1 MKKMYFFVLLI
12 SGIFILCQNPVRGQ
26 EGFESYND
34 GEIPEFLIEVNAG
47 GNTAVE
53 VTSEDK
59 WEGNKS
65 LVMRD
70 DFQST
75 EGDPNFAVALNYTES
90 ELATFSFDVKVP
102 DPLWFHIIIQDSLG
116 RRGPDLVMYGLY
128 GVMAENFFPGAIVT
142 DEGANMAFPVGKW
155 CNIELSMKVGSA
167 YDQTCTLKITELE
180 GDNPQT
186 FTRNSFR
193 FHLNP
198 YTSNGD
204 SIFNGSLENA
214 RVIFLADDNTSGRG
228 NGNIYIDNLV
238 YPQNSSSTG
247 VADIKKNDFELFP
260 NPSVGQATIKSS
272 SPIEKIQI
280 RNLEGKK
287 VYQKVDAGLQHTCD
301 LTNMPTGIYL
311 VNIISGEKQVTQ
323 KLILNRN

>member
-1 MKKMYFFVLLI
+1 MKKIYFFVLLI
-12 SGIFILCQNPVRGQ
+12 GGMFILCQNPARGQ

-34 GEIPEFLIEVNAG
+34 GEIPEFLIEVSAE

-70 DFQST
+70 DFLSP
-75 EGDPNFAVALNYTES
+75 EGDPNFAIALNYTES

-128 GVMAENFFPGAIVT
+128 GVMAENFFPGAIAS
-142 DEGANMAFPVGKW
+142 DEGANMAFPVGMW
-155 CNIELSMKVGSA
+155 CNVEISMKVGSA
-167 YDQTCTLKITELE
+167 YDQTCNLKITELE

-198 YTSNGD
+198 YTSDGD
-204 SIFNGSLENA
+204 SAFNGSLESA
-214 RVIFLADDNTSGRG
+214 KIIFLADDNTPSRG
-228 NGNIYIDNLV
+228 NGNIYIDNLLF
-238 YPQNSSSTG
+238 PANSSSTG
-247 VADIKKNDFELFP
+247 IKALQKNDYVVYP
-260 NPSVGQATIKSS
+260 NPSGGLVTVKSK

-280 RNLEGKK
+280 RNLEGKT
-287 VYQKVDAGLQHTCD
+287 VYEKANAHLQHTCD
-301 LTNMPTGIYL
+301 LSAMPHGIYF
-311 VNIISGEKQVTQ
+311 VNILSGKEHVTE
-323 KLILNRN
+323 KLILNKN